1 MNYKHLPDMAQSFLK
16 VTHKIID
23 KNTETT
29 TTHDVNEFG
38 ERV

>member
-29 TTHDVNEFG
+29 AINVNELG
-38 ERV
+38 DRV